1 MNMNPF
7 QMITGMMNP
16 MQMPQVQAVM
26 QRASQMAQ
34 QFQNP
39 QMMIQNFFPD
49 APMEV
54 RNDPNNL
61 LSWLQQTGRFSQEQ
75 INTARQMMNGR

>member
-7 QMITGMMNP
+7 QMITGLMNP
-16 MQMPQVQAVM
+16 MKMPQVQAVM

>member
-16 MQMPQVQAVM
+16 MRMPQVQAVM
-26 QRASQMAQ
+26 QRASQIAQ

-39 QMMIQNFFPD
+39 QMMIQNCFPD

-54 RNDPNNL
+54 RNDPNSL
-61 LSWLQQTGRFSQEQ
+61 LGWLQQTGRFSAEQ
-75 INTARQMMNGR
+75 IQTAKQMMNGR

>member
-54 RNDPNNL
+54 RNDPGNL

-75 INTARQMMNGR
+75 INMARQMMNGR

>member
-61 LSWLQQTGRFSQEQ
+61 LLWLQQTGRFSQEQ